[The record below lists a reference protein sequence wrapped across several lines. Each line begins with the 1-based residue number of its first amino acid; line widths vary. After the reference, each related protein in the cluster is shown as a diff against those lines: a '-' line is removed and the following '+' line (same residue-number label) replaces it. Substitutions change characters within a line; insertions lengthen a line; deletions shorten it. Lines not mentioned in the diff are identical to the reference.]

1 MRFRWPIPARVT
13 ALGAT
18 LSLLLLRRPRR
29 PAAPLGAGAYWLA
42 LLLLAVLA
50 TGDDWLAS
58 EAPRRFDA
66 GGFTGLAFQA
76 VLALGAGLLLAR
88 AGAARPR
95 VAWLAAGIALLVP
108 ALSEFLLRP
117 IEYRLLPFLVEW
129 PEELLGSVM
138 DGLWVLWV
146 MLAFSRLLQWLA
158 PDRGLGTRLATALF
172 ATLVSVGPRY
182 YVPLGH
188 VLVSQEQE
196 SEDTGEDDEQAE
208 PDPEPTFDAEE
219 VLRAQDQML
228 GDAIAQLAP
237 QRPDRVDLYLIAF
250 GGDGAENVFR
260 NEVEYA
266 DRLFRERFEGEGR
279 TLVLLN
285 HPATVTRHPLAT
297 LGNLERALAAI
308 GRIAD
313 REQDIVAL
321 YVTSHGS
328 EGHEV
333 YVNMPPL
340 PLRQIKPDAVRAALD
355 AGGVRHRVVLVSACY
370 AGGFMPALKSPET
383 MLLTAARAD
392 RPSFGCGSDSEITY
406 FGRALLVDAL
416 NRTTAFDEAFRIA
429 EREIAEWESAR
440 DEEHSYPQ
448 FASTPAIDARLA
460 RWREQ
465 LRLGLPVRFE
475 VAEPPADPLR

>member
-1 MRFRWPIPARVT
+1 MRARWRHPSRVT
-13 ALGAT
+13 ALGAS
-18 LSLLLLRRPRR
+18 LSLLFLRRPRR
-29 PAAPLGAGAYWLA
+29 PAAPSGAGPWWLA
-42 LLLLAVLA
+42 LGLLALLA

-58 EAPRRFDA
+58 EAPRRIDA
-66 GGFTGLAFQA
+66 GGITGLAFQA

-95 VAWLAAGIALLVP
+95 VAWLTAGIALLVP
-108 ALSEFLLRP
+108 ALAEFLLRP
-117 IEYRLLPFLVEW
+117 VEHELLPMLRW
-129 PEELLGSVM
+129 PEERLGAVT
-138 DGLWVLWV
+138 DGLWILWV
-146 MLAFSRLLQWLA
+146 TLAFWRLLQWLA
-158 PDRGLGTRLATALF
+158 PGRGVGVRLAAALF
-172 ATLVSVGPRY
+172 ATVLSAAPRY
-182 YVPLGH
+182 FVPLGH
-188 VLVSQEQE
+188 VVVSQQQDT
-196 SEDTGEDDEQAE
+196 EDLDEDEAQE
-208 PDPEPTFDAEE
+208 PDPEPGFDPEE
-219 VLRAQDQML
+219 VLRSQDRVL

-237 QRPDRVDLYLIAF
+237 QRPDRIDLYFIAF
-250 GGDGAENVFR
+250 GGDGTENVFR

-285 HPATVTRHPLAT
+285 HPATVAQRPLAT
-297 LGNLERALAAI
+297 LGNLQRALAAI

-321 YVTSHGS
+321 YLTSHGS

-333 YVNMPPL
+333 YVNLPPL

-355 AGGVRHRVVLVSACY
+355 GGGVRHRVVLVSACY
-370 AGGFMPALKSPET
+370 AGGFMPALQNPET

-416 NRTTAFDEAFRIA
+416 NRTTVFDEAFHIA

-440 DEEHSYPQ
+440 GEEHSHPQ
-448 FASTPAIDARLA
+448 FASTPAIDAQLA

-475 VAEPPADPLR
+475 VAEPTADPLR